1 MSAAGDAIVRLMVS
15 CIGNETFLTLEDTRR
30 QSHTTIPTAQPAP
43 NMPAAPAPIRG
54 DLPHAL
60 IGIVSLWAT
69 TFIYG
74 LNVVMFIIC
83 FAILMKRS
91 KRQQRTS
98 WYLLAGVCIQFVL
111 ATAHAILAFSA
122 GIHAFNTV
130 TSTTEL
136 LISTW
141 ISVLGT
147 YTAIQQI
154 VYAINN
160 FFGDLILIWRLYVVY
175 GDNWYITIFPMALA
189 LGAEACNLYGA
200 VNTFANP
207 SIILRSSGHHQAA
220 STLTSMVTAG
230 FSMTAATQVLVTT
243 LLAVKIYTAT
253 LAIGKLNK
261 GSQRY
266 TGVMWMLVESGAA
279 MATMEIIFL
288 GVWRNSLS
296 GISQLS
302 LSILGQ
308 LCVLVPL
315 SIVAR
320 VGLRLA
326 SNGTSQTAG
335 TSKAGSLAALQF
347 ARGPGHS
354 TATDGD
360 GTLNLSEYKAGAW
373 SKESEGNNIT
383 TSV

>member
-1 MSAAGDAIVRLMVS
+1 
-15 CIGNETFLTLEDTRR
+15 
-30 QSHTTIPTAQPAP
+30 
-43 NMPAAPAPIRG
+43 MPAAPAPIPG

-83 FAILMKRS
+83 FAILVKR
-91 KRQQRTS
+91 KGQRTP
-98 WYLLAGVCIQFVL
+98 WYLLAGIWIQFSL
-111 ATAHAILAFSA
+111 ATAHAILSFSA

-130 TSTTEL
+130 TSTPAL

-141 ISVLGT
+141 ISPLGT

-175 GDNWYITIFPMALA
+175 GDNWYITIFPIVLALA
-189 LGAEACNLYGA
+189 AEACNLYGA

-207 SIILRSSGHHQAA
+207 SIILRAGNHKAA
-220 STLTSMVTAG
+220 STLTNMVTAG
-230 FSMTAATQVLVTT
+230 FSMTAAIQLLVTT
-243 LLAVKIYTAT
+243 LLAVKIYIAT
-253 LAIGKLNK
+253 LSIGKFTTS
-261 GSQRY
+261 SQRY

-288 GVWRNSLS
+288 GVWRNGLS
-296 GISQLS
+296 GLAQLS
-302 LSILGQ
+302 LAILGQ

-315 SIVAR
+315 SIIAR
-320 VGLRLA
+320 VGLRLD
-326 SNGTSQTAG
+326 SNSTSQTAG
-335 TSKAGSLAALQF
+335 ASGASKATGSLPPIRF

-354 TATDGD
+354 TTIDD
-360 GTLNLSEYKAGAW
+360 EGTLNLSEYKAGTW
-373 SKESEGNNIT
+373 SKESEGNDR
-383 TSV
+383 V